1 MHACVWWDMYALCRH
16 VCIHVHMH
24 EHTDLIVR
32 SLSSLSLR
40 VMAIM
45 ITITTTI
52 LDHYMLTSM
61 QTMYADMYACR
72 CICRHVCMQTCRHA
86 GVYVCI
92 SSHFGSKPFV
102 SLSALALH
110 ADREHMVLK
119 HLPNDDLDDVEHADV
134 GAAEHPELCHAASK
148 AYVRATVDSAWTTVM
163 DGPPVSK
170 CRPNLDLISLSE
182 IQSHIAMVTYAPVT
196 MDMLLNAKPQHNKQ
210 LKRSWWSNIES
221 ISRCVAVYH
230 NAFVASEHYKIELI
244 QRDICGYA
252 YILRRGLPSHVDVT
266 EFFPLLLRA
275 IANRSMNMAL
285 RTTIDHSLAHAL
297 HVGPCGRP
305 VTTSGRKAL
314 GDILEVCLDI
324 VKVDYEK
331 LGIELR
337 EFREL

>member
-1 MHACVWWDMYALCRH
+1 MTQRTLHEPTKRGMLVWKLPQSTLH
-16 VCIHVHMH
+16 GVS
-24 EHTDLIVR
+24 EHNEEQ
-32 SLSSLSLR
+32 
-40 VMAIM
+40 
-45 ITITTTI
+45 
-52 LDHYMLTSM
+52 LD
-61 QTMYADMYACR
+61 
-72 CICRHVCMQTCRHA
+72 V
-86 GVYVCI
+86 
-92 SSHFGSKPFV
+92 
-102 SLSALALH
+102 
-110 ADREHMVLK
+110 
-119 HLPNDDLDDVEHADV
+119 
-134 GAAEHPELCHAASK
+134 CHAAPR
-148 AYVRATVDSAWTTVM
+148 AYVRSTVDSAWTTII
-163 DGPPVSK
+163 DGQCISSTWAESH
-170 CRPNLDLISLSE
+170 LISKSAV
-182 IQSHIAMVTYAPVT
+182 QNHIAMSTHAPVT
-196 MDMLLNAKPQHNKQ
+196 MDMLLNAEPQHNKQ

-314 GDILEVCLDI
+314 GDILEICLDI